1 MFDFTILEIFM
12 NLGLAAFLGL
22 VIGIERAIA
31 GKTAGMRTF
40 ALVSL
45 GSSLFVTISVIVTNE
60 YLGHVTFDPMRT
72 LSAVISGIG
81 FLGAGLILFRND
93 ALRGLTTAA
102 GLWTSAGIGA
112 AVGFGLYS
120 IAIFVTL
127 LLLLIFTAVWFIET
141 KIKFFVRKGEP
152 VTLEKLTTTE
162 EDIDE

>member
-1 MFDFTILEIFM
+1 
-12 NLGLAAFLGL
+12 
-22 VIGIERAIA
+22 
-31 GKTAGMRTF
+31 
-40 ALVSL
+40 
-45 GSSLFVTISVIVTNE
+45 VTNE